1 MAVSWETVRVFIS
14 STFRD
19 MQAERDYLARF
30 VFPKLRE
37 ELLKRRIHLIDVD
50 LRWGVTS
57 DQDAVSVCREV
68 IDECRPRFMGMLGGR
83 YGWIPKGHECSITE
97 EEVHYGVLERDAE
110 IWGNAFFYFRNEEST
125 ASIVEETPGDFRE
138 PTGSENARK
147 LADLKQSIVDAR
159 LPVFL
164 YGATWDVQKKWLTGL
179 KAFGDQVFA
188 DLLQNIQDDPE
199 LDDHFAA
206 STETLVS
213 EFAEEREAMEAFV
226 EDRTERYVVGSRQ
239 PLLDKMTTFAAASSE
254 QNILIIEG
262 EPGSGKSALLGK
274 FCQLLASRPHD
285 VLISHFVGA
294 SVGST
299 DLRRTLRRLCHELAA
314 TVNNIDP
321 LPKDASTSEL
331 IDRFRTLLGEVAV
344 RQRVTLIIDAIN
356 QFDATDGAHHMDW
369 LPLALPPNVRV
380 IASSINHPA
389 LDALRKR
396 SEPVRIEKLESLREE
411 DAQAIIEAFLQRYS
425 KRFSAEQISALLA
438 KTESR
443 LPLYVLIALQ
453 ELRTLGTYEEIT
465 ARIEELPDEAKA
477 LFRWILKKR
486 LSYDPGFRDAD
497 NKLCGAA
504 LVAKFASYLGV
515 SRYGLSQGELIG
527 LIDPEDRQGNV
538 AALLRLLRPYL
549 MYRGEMLDFFHSQ
562 LCEAVVDEYLGGA
575 GRSGAH
581 QRLGE
586 YFIQTARV
594 AHERKWDTEIQHC
607 FSEMLFHLQSAGM
620 WDDIIAILRDP
631 RMFQHL
637 PPRAYGVDFDRGTYF
652 GAETGSLDPGLL
664 GTLPAPRRL
673 EIGFGIAE
681 EFLAEA
687 RRRID
692 TTNQFEQPWPATA
705 NHLRESDPSGFAR
718 FRDTFYSFTRIA
730 GLAAKW
736 AAAGFVDSQAG
747 RARLQAFE
755 ERQRGFGVSS
765 FLHYLHHFGSGGTG
779 LSHALEDDAYPAFH
793 AWEELRRLSG
803 LPCD

>member
-1 MAVSWETVRVFIS
+1 MAASWETVRVFIS

-83 YGWIPKGHECSITE
+83 YGWIPNGHERSITE
-97 EEVHYGVLERDAE
+97 EEVHYGVLECEAE
-110 IWGNAFFYFRNEEST
+110 RWGNAFFYFRNEEST
-125 ASIVEETPGDFRE
+125 ASIVEEMPGDFRE

-147 LADLKQSIVDAR
+147 LANLKQSIVDAR
-159 LPVFL
+159 LPVFV

-188 DLLQNIQDDPE
+188 HLLQNIQDDPE
-199 LDDHFAA
+199 LGDHFAA
-206 STETLVS
+206 STESLVS
-213 EFAEEREAMEAFV
+213 EFVDEREAMEAFI
-226 EDRTERYVVGSRQ
+226 EDRTDSYVVGSRQ
-239 PLLDKMTTFAAASSE
+239 ALLDKMTTFAAASSE

-285 VLISHFVGA
+285 VLIPHFVGA

-299 DLRRTLRRLCHELAA
+299 DLLRTLRRLCHELAA
-314 TVNNIDP
+314 TVDSIDP
-321 LPKDASTSEL
+321 FPKDASEL
-331 IDRFRTLLGEVAV
+331 IDRFRNLLCEVAV
-344 RQRVTLIIDAIN
+344 HRRVTLVVDAIN

-369 LPLALPPNVRV
+369 LPLTLPPNVRV
-380 IASSINHPA
+380 IASSIEHPA
-389 LDALRKR
+389 LDRLRKR
-396 SEPVRIEKLESLREE
+396 SEPVRIEKLESLREG
-411 DAQAIIEAFLQRYS
+411 DAEAIIEAFLQRYS

-465 ARIEELPDEAKA
+465 TRIEELPDEAKA

-486 LSYDPGFRDAD
+486 LSHDPGFRDAD
-497 NKLCGAA
+497 DRLCGTA
-504 LVAKFASYLGV
+504 LIAKFASYLGV

-527 LIDPEDRQGNV
+527 LIDPEDPQGNV

-549 MYRGEMLDFFHSQ
+549 MHRGEMLDFFHSQ
-562 LCEAVVDEYLGGA
+562 LREAVADEYLSGA

-581 QRLGE
+581 ERVAE
-586 YFIQTARV
+586 YFLRTARV
-594 AHERKWDTEIQHC
+594 AHERKWGTEIQHC
-607 FSEMLFHLQSAGM
+607 FSEMLFHLQSASM
-620 WDDIIAILRDP
+620 WEDIMAILWDP
-631 RMFQHL
+631 RIFEHL
-637 PPRAYGVDFDRGTYF
+637 PARAYGVDFDRGTYI
-652 GAETGSLDPGLL
+652 TDRGSLDPKVL
-664 GTLPAPRRL
+664 GTLPAARRV

-681 EFLAEA
+681 LFLAEA

-692 TTNQFEQPWPATA
+692 TTNQFEKPWPATA
-705 NHLRESDPSGFAR
+705 NRLRESDPSGFAR
-718 FRDTFYSFTRIA
+718 FRDTFYSFTRLA
-730 GLAAKW
+730 GLAARW

-747 RARLQAFE
+747 RARLHAFE
-755 ERQRGFGVSS
+755 ERERGFGVSS
-765 FLHYLHHFGSGGTG
+765 FLHYLHHFGSGETG
-779 LSHALEDDAYPAFH
+779 LSHALEDDAYPPFH